1 MTNIKAIFID
11 RDGTI
16 GGDTTIHYQDL
27 FIISIHK
34 NILAK
39 LKAKNIKIFSFTN
52 QPGIADGI
60 ATVADFVQELEGF
73 GFDDIYVCPHKHG
86 DGCECRK
93 PSTGIFA

>member
-1 MTNIKAIFID
+1 MTVQLVVTLQYII
-11 RDGTI
+11 
-16 GGDTTIHYQDL
+16 QDL
-27 FIISIHK
+27 LHYFHSQKHPCK
-34 NILAK
+34 TQK
-39 LKAKNIKIFSFTN
+39 LKIKFSFTN

-93 PSTGIFA
+93 PSTGMLLKAAKNMDLI